1 MLTNDQMIAG
11 RFARWAEARKKI
23 AWIKEHL
30 AAGHTVQLTTYT
42 KCTRYKA
49 KHMDMFKA
57 TKSGAYV
64 QRGTAWDC
72 IDGCDIR
79 AFG

>member
-1 MLTNDQMIAG
+1 MDT
-11 RFARWAEARKKI
+11 
-23 AWIKEHL
+23 
-30 AAGHTVQLTTYT
+30 AAQRHGGST
-42 KCTRYKA
+42 
-49 KHMDMFKA
+49 MDMFKA